1 MVSRSSWGRIIAD
14 QPPGGNFKRGREDI
28 ALVNPFSFMLS
39 SIVVNPNT
47 LRSRALPAF
56 LLTVLPLLSAC
67 KKDEAAPAAARP
79 PVPVTIGI
87 VVQKDMPNHKE
98 WIGNLQGTVTSLVKP
113 NISGNIIQRYYT
125 EGSVVKQ
132 GEPLFQIDPAPFQAN
147 LDKAKA
153 DLASAIAQET
163 KVQQDFVRA
172 QNLLAGKVISVQ
184 EFQNQQQNYQ
194 AMVAQV
200 AAKQADVQASQV
212 NLDFTKVVA
221 PIDGLAGLAN
231 YEVGTYVGPSS
242 QQPLT
247 TIVAIDPIKV
257 VFQVGQDDYLSLIAG
272 SLKDP
277 SIATEQRKENREA
290 GMQMVLSDGTVY
302 PQKGTFRAANNQ
314 INTQTGSITVEG
326 NFPNPGMLLKPGLF
340 ARVNATVGVVNNALV
355 VPIDAVITIQNL
367 HQLAVVGAD
376 NKVTIRNVNLGF
388 TTREEAVI
396 LSGVSAGE
404 KIVLQ
409 GTQKVTDGCTVTLLP
424 ASPSPMPAPAP
435 VEQGVKTIPA
445 SGSAPS
451 APKSSGSAT
460 PKS

>member
-1 MVSRSSWGRIIAD
+1 MAVKISHPRI
-14 QPPGGNFKRGREDI
+14 
-28 ALVNPFSFMLS
+28 L
-39 SIVVNPNT
+39 
-47 LRSRALPAF
+47 
-56 LLTVLPLLSAC
+56 LPLIAGALILPFAGC
-67 KKDEAAPAAARP
+67 KKKPAPAAVRP
-79 PVPVTIGI
+79 PVPVTLGT

-113 NISGNIIQRYYT
+113 NVAGNIIQRYYT

-132 GEPLFQIDPAPFQAN
+132 GEPLFQIDPAPFQAD
-147 LDKAKA
+147 LDRAKA
-153 DLASAIAQET
+153 DLATAIAQET

-172 QNLLAGKVISVQ
+172 QSLLAGKVISVQ

-200 AAKQADVQASQV
+200 ASKQAAVQSSQV

-231 YEVGTYVGPSS
+231 FEVGTYVSPSS
-242 QQPLT
+242 TQPLT

-257 VFQVGQDDYLSLIAG
+257 VFQVGQDDYLSLI
-272 SLKDP
+272 SESINNP
-277 SIATEQRKENREA
+277 SNAARAKEENQKS
-290 GMQMVLSDGTVY
+290 GMNMILSDGTVY
-302 PQKGTFRAANNQ
+302 PHKGSFRAANNQ
-314 INTQTGSITVEG
+314 VSTQTGSITVEG
-326 NFPNPGMLLKPGLF
+326 NFPNPGTLLKPGLF
-340 ARVNATVGVVNNALV
+340 ARVQATLGVQNNALV
-355 VPIDAVITIQNL
+355 VPIASLITVQNL
-367 HQLAVVGAD
+367 HQLAVVGPD
-376 NKVTIRNVNLGF
+376 NKVSIRNVNLGF

-404 KIVLQ
+404 KVVVQ
-409 GTQKVTDGCTVTLLP
+409 GTQKVTDGCTVTPLP
-424 ASPSPMPAPAP
+424 ASPSPTPAPAP

-451 APKSSGSAT
+451 APKSSGAAT

>member
-1 MVSRSSWGRIIAD
+1 MTTLLVRKDVKISHPRI
-14 QPPGGNFKRGREDI
+14 
-28 ALVNPFSFMLS
+28 L
-39 SIVVNPNT
+39 
-47 LRSRALPAF
+47 
-56 LLTVLPLLSAC
+56 LPLIAGALILPFAGC
-67 KKDEAAPAAARP
+67 KKKPATAAVQP
-79 PVPVTIGI
+79 PVPVTIGT

-113 NISGNIIQRYYT
+113 NVAGNIIQRYYT

-132 GEPLFQIDPAPFQAN
+132 GEPLFQIDPAPFQAD
-147 LDKAKA
+147 LDRAKA
-153 DLASAIAQET
+153 DLATAIAQET

-200 AAKQADVQASQV
+200 ASKQAAVQSSQV
-212 NLDFTKVVA
+212 NLNFTKVVA

-231 YEVGTYVGPSS
+231 FEVGTYVSPSS
-242 QQPLT
+242 TQPLT

-257 VFQVGQDDYLSLIAG
+257 VFQVGQDDYLSLI
-272 SLKDP
+272 SESINNP
-277 SIATEQRKENREA
+277 SNAARAKEENQKS
-290 GMQMVLSDGTVY
+290 GMNMILSDGTVY
-302 PQKGTFRAANNQ
+302 PHKGSFRAANNQ
-314 INTQTGSITVEG
+314 VSTQTGSITVEG

-340 ARVNATVGVVNNALV
+340 ARVQATLGVQNNALV
-355 VPIDAVITIQNL
+355 VPIASLITVQNL
-367 HQLAVVGAD
+367 HQLAVVGPD
-376 NKVTIRNVNLGF
+376 NKVSIRNVNLGF

-404 KIVLQ
+404 KVVVQ
-409 GTQKVTDGCTVTLLP
+409 GTQKVTDGCTVTPLP
-424 ASPSPMPAPAP
+424 ASPSPTPAPAP

>member
-1 MVSRSSWGRIIAD
+1 MNIAHRRLLV
-14 QPPGGNFKRGREDI
+14 PVI
-28 ALVNPFSFMLS
+28 AG
-39 SIVVNPNT
+39 T
-47 LRSRALPAF
+47 ALA
-56 LLTVLPLLSAC
+56 LLPSC
-67 KKDEAAPAAARP
+67 KKQAPAPAAHP
-79 PVPVTIGI
+79 PVPVAIGA

-113 NISGNIIQRYYT
+113 NVSGNIIQRYYT

-132 GEPLFQIDPAPFQAN
+132 GEPLFQIDPAPFQAD

-153 DLASAIAQET
+153 DLATAIAQET

-172 QNLLAGKVISVQ
+172 QNLLAGKVISIQ

-200 AAKQADVQASQV
+200 AAKQAAVQAAQV
-212 NLDFTKVVA
+212 NLDFTKIVA
-221 PIDGLAGLAN
+221 PIDGMAGLAN
-231 YEVGTYVGPSS
+231 YEVGTYVSPSS
-242 QQPLT
+242 AQPLT

-277 SIATEQRKENREA
+277 SNAEKQKQEDRAA

-314 INTQTGSITVEG
+314 ISTQTGSITVEG

-340 ARVNATVGVVNNALV
+340 ARVNATVGVINDALV

-367 HQLAVVGAD
+367 HQLAVVGPD
-376 NKVTIRNVNLGF
+376 NKVSIRNVNVSF
-388 TTREEAVI
+388 MTRQEAVI
-396 LSGVSAGE
+396 TSGVSAGE
-404 KIVLQ
+404 KIVTQ
-409 GTQKVTDGCTVTLLP
+409 GTQKVTEGCSVTPLP
-424 ASPSPMPAPAP
+424 AGSPAPSPAP
-435 VEQGVKTIPA
+435 VTEQGAAKTVPA
-445 SGSAPS
+445 ASANPQSS
-451 APKSSGSAT
+451 ASAAA
-460 PKS
+460 KQ

>member
-1 MVSRSSWGRIIAD
+1 
-14 QPPGGNFKRGREDI
+14 
-28 ALVNPFSFMLS
+28 ML
-39 SIVVNPNT
+39 P
-47 LRSRALPAF
+47 
-56 LLTVLPLLSAC
+56 AC
-67 KKDEAAPAAARP
+67 KKKPTAPVAAHP
-79 PVPVTIGI
+79 PVPVTLGTVI
-87 VVQKDMPNHKE
+87 QKDMPNRKE

-113 NISGNIIQRYYT
+113 NVAGNIIQRYYT

-132 GEPLFQIDPAPFQAN
+132 GQPLFQIDPAPFQAD

-153 DLASAIAQET
+153 DLSTAIAQET

-200 AAKQADVQASQV
+200 AAKQAAVQSAQV

-231 YEVGTYVGPSS
+231 YEVGTYVSSSS

-272 SLKDP
+272 SLNNP
-277 SIATEQRKENREA
+277 SLAEEQKKEDRQA
-290 GMQMVLSDGTVY
+290 GMQMVLSDGTIY

-314 INTQTGSITVEG
+314 ISTQTGSITVEG

-340 ARVNATVGVVNNALV
+340 ARVNATVGVINDALV
-355 VPIDAVITIQNL
+355 VPLSSVITIQNL
-367 HQLAVVGAD
+367 HQLAVVGPD
-376 NKVTIRNVNLGF
+376 NKVTIRNVNVGF
-388 TTREEAVI
+388 MTREEAVI
-396 LSGVSAGE
+396 VSGVSAGE
-404 KIVLQ
+404 KIVVQ
-409 GTQKVTDGCTVTLLP
+409 GTQKVTEGCTVTPL
-424 ASPSPMPAPAP
+424 A
-435 VEQGVKTIPA
+435 
-445 SGSAPS
+445 APS
-451 APKSSGSAT
+451 AAPAAPAQASSGENAGGRKVPAAQSSPAA
-460 PKS
+460 K

>member
-1 MVSRSSWGRIIAD
+1 MSGTPCRVKTNRLRVAATSAGLAF
-14 QPPGGNFKRGREDI
+14 G
-28 ALVNPFSFMLS
+28 LVLLS
-39 SIVVNPNT
+39 S
-47 LRSRALPAF
+47 
-56 LLTVLPLLSAC
+56 C
-67 KKDEAAPAAARP
+67 KKPAAAPAARP
-79 PVPVTIGI
+79 PVPVTVGT
-87 VVQKDMPNHKE
+87 VAQKNMPNHKE

-113 NISGNIIQRYYT
+113 NVSGNIIQRYYT

-132 GEPLFQIDPAPFQAN
+132 GEPLFQIDPAPFQAD

-153 DLASAIAQET
+153 DLATAIAQET

-200 AAKQADVQASQV
+200 AAKQAAVQAAQV
-212 NLDFTKVVA
+212 NLDFTKIVA
-221 PIDGLAGLAN
+221 PIDGMAGLAN
-231 YEVGTYVGPSS
+231 YEVGTYVSPSS

-257 VFQVGQDDYLSLIAG
+257 VFQIGQDDYLSLIAG

-277 SIATEQRKENREA
+277 STAEKQKQENRSA
-290 GMQMVLSDGTVY
+290 GMQMILSDGTVY

-314 INTQTGSITVEG
+314 ISTETGSITVEG

-340 ARVNATVGVVNNALV
+340 ARVNATVGVVEGALV
-355 VPIDAVITIQNL
+355 VPLGALITIQNL
-367 HQLAVVGAD
+367 HQLAVVGPD
-376 NKVTIRNVNLGF
+376 NTVSIRNVNVGM

-404 KIVLQ
+404 TIVVQ
-409 GTQKVTDGCTVTLLP
+409 GIQKVTDGCKVMPLPQP
-424 ASPSPMPAPAP
+424 ASTPSP
-435 VEQGVKTIPA
+435 
-445 SGSAPS
+445 GSAPTREQGAARTVPASTAVNPQSS
-451 APKSSGSAT
+451 AGAAAKQ
-460 PKS
+460 